1 MNFIFLLKS
10 YLKLYFSFLG
20 SLIFVVVYN
29 ICYKC
34 LVLLPCCQRG
44 YGLYNFCIL
53 EFIDIFLGPNKLFV
67 LIRIPRKLQNKVYS
81 LKGAK
86 FICINLILLIIVS
99 WTFHFYLYESLK
111 TRESMLASTTIVFVY
126 VSYVS
131 NSCCFCFVCFQYD
144 VIWQIIFLYLREK
157 NIFL

>member
-1 MNFIFLLKS
+1 M
-10 YLKLYFSFLG
+10 KLYFSFLD

-67 LIRIPRKLQNKVYS
+67 LISIPRKLQNKVYS
-81 LKGAK
+81 LKGTK
-86 FICINLILLIIVS
+86 FICINLILLIIIS
-99 WTFHFYLYESLK
+99 WTFHFYLSHQRLRKVCYSP
-111 TRESMLASTTIVFVY
+111 TTIVFVY
-126 VSYVS
+126 ISYVS
-131 NSCCFCFVCFQYD
+131 NSFCFMCFQYD